1 MDHNVKLQHI
11 TNYFTSKDNIY
22 PWVIL
27 NLGHQINKI
36 KHYFFVLFGNYQMDI
51 YYDACMNHTPSHN
64 HINWQFFFCYN
75 NNNND
80 FFCANILEDQAQWRD
95 KTKGLSKLIIVKQC
109 VSRQWMD
116 EEARRLRR
124 IGSIKEIGI

>member
-1 MDHNVKLQHI
+1 
-11 TNYFTSKDNIY
+11 
-22 PWVIL
+22 
-27 NLGHQINKI
+27 
-36 KHYFFVLFGNYQMDI
+36 MDI

-64 HINWQFFFCYN
+64 HINWQFFDN

-124 IGSIKEIGI
+124 IGSIKEIGF